1 MRRCLS
7 RSSGAMGYGIN
18 SANSTD
24 GLDSVRV
31 LATLLHNRA
40 VVVQIQ
46 GMDFDWIK
54 QSTQSLLVVVL

>member
-1 MRRCLS
+1 MRRWLS

-18 SANSTD
+18 GANSTD

-40 VVVQIQ
+40 VAVQIQ
-46 GMDFDWIK
+46 TRKW
-54 QSTQSLLVVVL
+54 VLIG

>member
-7 RSSGAMGYGIN
+7 RSIGAIGFGIN
-18 SANSTD
+18 GANSTD

-40 VVVQIQ
+40 VPVEIQ
-46 GMDFDWIK
+46 TRNGF
-54 QSTQSLLVVVL
+54 

>member
-46 GMDFDWIK
+46 TRKWI
-54 QSTQSLLVVVL
+54 LIG